1 MDRRKFLG
9 IASYA
14 GLSVAALDA
23 LGRPARAAARPGA
36 APRSLGNRG
45 PLFFTLNARGGWDP
59 TSLCDP
65 KGAASDVEVD
75 AMNWSFRA
83 RDIGTTASGI
93 RHAPLGSPDRPDLF
107 RKFFEKY
114 DRQLLVINGVHVG
127 TQGHDD
133 GAAHMWSGGPAGDLP
148 SFTALVAAA
157 RDGAAPMGYLSFGG
171 HDETMGACARTRSGR
186 LGGAFNPDR
195 AEPEDETTGFER
207 RDDGSV
213 MYVSRT
219 GAEELDL
226 LQRYLPELDSGDN
239 PLIRQIQV
247 AMAAYRAGITAAVNL
262 ELDGFDTH
270 EDHDAEHIPLLCQ
283 LLAGLDFIGAEA
295 ARQDLGD
302 DYVLVASSEFGR
314 SPGYNASN
322 GKDHWPV
329 TSGLAMGKGV
339 RGGRVVGA
347 TTARHQAL
355 PVDPRLA
362 RMLVEAEKVGSLK
375 EVLVIVAA
383 LSIQDP
389 RERPTERP
397 ETRRDPT
404 RRPQRPPR
412 RLGHDRQHEQH
423 AEVPPPRHRQAA

>member
-14 GLSVAALDA
+14 GLSVAAFDGF
-23 LGRPARAAARPGA
+23 GRPARAGSRAGYTPLSQA
-36 APRSLGNRG
+36 NRR
-45 PLFFTLNARGGWDP
+45 PLFITVNARGGWDP

-83 RDIGTTASGI
+83 RDIGKTASGI
-93 RHAPLGSPDRPDLF
+93 PYAPLGSAERPDYF
-107 RKFFEKY
+107 QRFFEKH

-127 TQGHDD
+127 TRGHDD
-133 GAAHMWSGGPAGDLP
+133 GAAHMWSGRLAGDHP
-148 SFTALVAAA
+148 SFTALVAAMH
-157 RDGAAPMGYLSFGG
+157 GGEAPMGYLSFGG
-171 HDETMGACARTRSGR
+171 HDETLGECARTRSGDSRR

-195 AEPEDETTGFER
+195 AEPEDETTGFALGA
-207 RDDGSV
+207 DGSV
-213 MYVSRT
+213 IFASRT

-226 LQRYLPELDSGDN
+226 LRRYLPELDNGDN

-270 EDHDAEHIPLLCQ
+270 EDHDAGQIPRLCQ
-283 LLAGLDFIGAEA
+283 LLAGLDFIGEEA

-302 DYVLVASSEFGR
+302 DYVVVASSEFGR

-329 TSGLAMGKGV
+329 TSVLAMGKGI
-339 RGGRVVGA
+339 RGGRVIGA
-347 TTARHQAL
+347 TTERHEAL
-355 PVDPRLA
+355 PVDPQTLAPSARGVIIEPAHIHHALRRLA
-362 RMLVEAEKVGSLK
+362 GIDGHPLAQRY
-375 EVLVIVAA
+375 A
-383 LSIQDP
+383 LD
-389 RERPTERP
+389 
-397 ETRRDPT
+397 DADDMN
-404 RRPQRPPR
+404 
-412 RLGHDRQHEQH
+412 LFG
-423 AEVPPPRHRQAA
+423 